1 MSNVLTNKHF
11 IIALI
16 VAPILAVIAYFAVDA
31 SVSEKP
37 KQAIKG
43 QSYPLIAKSNCR
55 YESGKCTFEN
65 GDISIDIETE
75 VVGATA
81 ININLESTIALQGAK
96 MALVSPDTTSTPSS
110 MKSLNSS
117 LTEWQLSFDTAELA
131 NTELQLALSIDDT
144 FYYGQTETTF
154 MVYQTG
160 FPRSNIK

>member
-1 MSNVLTNKHF
+1 MSNVLTNKHV

-37 KQAIKG
+37 HQAVKG
-43 QSYPLIAKSNCR
+43 ESYPLIAKANCR

-65 GDISIDIETE
+65 GDISIDLETE
-75 VVGATA
+75 VIGATA
-81 ININLESTIALQGAK
+81 ININLQSSIALQGAK
-96 MALVSPDTTSTPSS
+96 MALVHSEDQSSPSN
-110 MKSLNSS
+110 MKAINNSQ
-117 LTEWQLSFDTAELA
+117 TEWQLSLNTAELDNA
-131 NTELQLALSIDDT
+131 KLQLALSINDT